1 MLILTRRVDES
12 ILIGE
17 NVTITIVEISST
29 RVRIGIDAPKEIKV
43 HREEI
48 YQRIQPDQS
57 HDSASSDQ

>member
-12 ILIGE
+12 IRIGE

>member
-43 HREEI
+43 HRAEI